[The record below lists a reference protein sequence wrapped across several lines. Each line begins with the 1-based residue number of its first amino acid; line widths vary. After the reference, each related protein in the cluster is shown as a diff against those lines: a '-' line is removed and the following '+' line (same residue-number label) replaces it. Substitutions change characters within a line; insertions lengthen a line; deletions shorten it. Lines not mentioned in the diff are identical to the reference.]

1 MLFIEALIHDNPL
14 YYSQLDWESRKS
26 NFIEHINYKKSPFRV
41 YFSHMTRT
49 RRETSCGVI
58 PFRKLG
64 DEYQFLL
71 LHQNNG
77 DWSFPKGHTEEGESY
92 EETAMREFSE
102 ESGASLK
109 KLYTDTHF
117 SFHFQKEYPYYLLE
131 KEVILFLGELADGDI
146 SIQEEE
152 IQDFCLC
159 PAEEVLRKLPF
170 ESTRSVFREALVF
183 LEKMKEKGI
192 QEV

>member
-1 MLFIEALIHDNPL
+1 MKEKTQTDLTRNL
-14 YYSQLDWESRKS
+14 YSEYTFPMTQIRK
-26 NFIEHINYKKSPFRV
+26 
-41 YFSHMTRT
+41 
-49 RRETSCGVI
+49 ETSCGVI
-58 PFRKLG
+58 PFRRAN

-92 EETAMREFSE
+92 EETAVREFTE
-102 ESGASLK
+102 ETGVTLK
-109 KLYTDTHF
+109 KLYSDRHF
-117 SFHFQKEYPYYLLE
+117 SYSFQKQYPDYLLE
-131 KEVILFLGELADGDI
+131 KDVILFLGELTDENV

-152 IQDFCLC
+152 IQNFCLC
-159 PAEEVLRKLPF
+159 SAEEVFNKLPF

-183 LEKMKEKGI
+183 LEKMEEKGI